1 MSQRIKFLT
10 LALALLPPLASAG
23 PDPDPTPPLVR
34 HALEVRLDPAA
45 GTLDANDRLT
55 LPPGPG
61 PWTLTLHQG
70 LAPRVTAGEA
80 TLESLGRDRH
90 LARYLLR
97 LTGSEPVTLSYG
109 GTIRHDLEEV
119 AESLGRAHQRTPG
132 RIGTDGVFL
141 DGYSGWYPRI
151 DDTLQAFTLDVTLPP
166 GWTSVSQGTGPDGHP
181 APPSLAA
188 RSGGHAAGAGAA
200 PGSARQN
207 WREDQPQD
215 DIYLVA
221 APFSLYRRPTAWGEA
236 QVYLRQSDP
245 NLADRYLE
253 ATATYLDLYSRLL
266 GPYPYAKFALVE
278 NFWESGYGMP
288 SFTLLGPQVI
298 RLPFIVETSYP
309 HEVLH
314 NWWGNGVYVDYANGN
329 WSEGLTAYLADHL
342 LAERRDGGD
351 AYRRDAL
358 KGYAD
363 YVGKGQD
370 FPLRDFRSRHSSA
383 SQAIGYGKATLF
395 FHMLRRQLG
404 DETFIAALRRFY
416 ADQRFR
422 NAGYAELRQAF
433 EHASGRDLGDFF
445 AAWTG
450 QTGAPRLRLSQVSV
464 QDGAAGPR
472 LTGRL
477 EQTQPGAPY
486 PLEVPI
492 RIELADGTV
501 REDRIPLTDREAAFD
516 LTLTAR
522 PVRVSIDPGF
532 DLFRILAEG
541 ESPVTLSQVFG
552 ADRGLI
558 LTPVAG
564 PLARAYRTLATDWA
578 AGHPGWEVR
587 DDRDLDRLP
596 QDRPVWLLGWE
607 NRHLA
612 PFAGAGVP
620 FRLDIGARTLELP
633 GQTVPAEA
641 PSPVLTRT
649 LGGQPVAWMAAADPA
664 ALPGLGR
671 KLPHYGKYS
680 YLVFSGQAPQIQ
692 VKGQWPAGDSEL
704 TLSLAPAADPP
715 PSQGAPLRRPPLTDL
730 AR

>member
-1 MSQRIKFLT
+1 MTLTERIKFLA
-10 LALALLPPLASAG
+10 LALALLPTLASAG
-23 PDPDPTPPLVR
+23 PDPDPAPPLVR

-45 GTLDANDRLT
+45 GTLAASDRLT

-70 LAPRVTAGEA
+70 LDPRVTAGEA
-80 TLESLGRDRH
+80 TLEPLGRDRH
-90 LARYLLR
+90 LARYRLR
-97 LTGSEPVTLSYG
+97 LTGSGPVTLSYG

-132 RIGTDGVFL
+132 RIGADGVFL

-166 GWTSVSQGTGPDGHP
+166 GWTSVSQGTGPDGPP
-181 APPSLAA
+181 AP
-188 RSGGHAAGAGAA
+188 
-200 PGSARQN
+200 PGSARQT

-221 APFSLYRRPTAWGEA
+221 APFTLYRRPTPWGEA
-236 QVYLRQSDP
+236 QVYLREPDPGLAAKDGGHAGDSSDGGGRAASGAAAEGAGAAP
-245 NLADRYLE
+245 GLADRYLE

-278 NFWESGYGMP
+278 NFWETGYGMP

-298 RLPFIVETSYP
+298 RLPFIIETSYP
-309 HEVLH
+309 HEILH
-314 NWWGNGVYVDYANGN
+314 NWWGNGVYVDYATGN

-358 KGYAD
+358 KGYAA

-383 SQAIGYGKATLF
+383 SQAVGYGKATLF

-433 EHASGRDLGDFF
+433 EQVSGRDLGGFF

-464 QDGAAGPR
+464 QDDPAAPR

-477 EQTQPGAPY
+477 EQTQPGALY

-501 REDRIPLTDREAAFD
+501 REDRVPLTGREAAFD
-516 LTLTAR
+516 LTLAAR

-552 ADRGLI
+552 AKRGLI
-558 LTPVAG
+558 LTPAAG
-564 PLARAYRTLATDWA
+564 PLARAYRTLAKDWA
-578 AGHPGWEVR
+578 AGATWTGCPRTEPCGCW
-587 DDRDLDRLP
+587 
-596 QDRPVWLLGWE
+596 
-607 NRHLA
+607 
-612 PFAGAGVP
+612 AG
-620 FRLDIGARTLELP
+620 RTATSP
-633 GQTVPAEA
+633 
-641 PSPVLTRT
+641 PSP
-649 LGGQPVAWMAAADPA
+649 PVRASPSAWIPR
-664 ALPGLGR
+664 PG
-671 KLPHYGKYS
+671 PWN
-680 YLVFSGQAPQIQ
+680 FQAR
-692 VKGQWPAGDSEL
+692 VS
-704 TLSLAPAADPP
+704 
-715 PSQGAPLRRPPLTDL
+715 PLTSR
-730 AR
+730 ARS

>member
-1 MSQRIKFLT
+1 VKD
-10 LALALLPPLASAG
+10 AG
-23 PDPDPTPPLVR
+23 
-34 HALEVRLDPAA
+34 
-45 GTLDANDRLT
+45 
-55 LPPGPG
+55 
-61 PWTLTLHQG
+61 
-70 LAPRVTAGEA
+70 
-80 TLESLGRDRH
+80 
-90 LARYLLR
+90 
-97 LTGSEPVTLSYG
+97 
-109 GTIRHDLEEV
+109 
-119 AESLGRAHQRTPG
+119 
-132 RIGTDGVFL
+132 
-141 DGYSGWYPRI
+141 
-151 DDTLQAFTLDVTLPP
+151 
-166 GWTSVSQGTGPDGHP
+166 
-181 APPSLAA
+181 
-188 RSGGHAAGAGAA
+188 GAGATR
-200 PGSARQN
+200 GSARQT

-221 APFSLYRRPTAWGEA
+221 APFTLYRRPTPWGEA

-245 NLADRYLE
+245 DLADRYLE

-309 HEVLH
+309 HEILH
-314 NWWGNGVYVDYANGN
+314 NWWGNGVYVDYATGN

-342 LAERRDGGD
+342 LAERRDGGE

-422 NAGYAELRQAF
+422 NAGYAELQQAF
-433 EHASGRDLGDFF
+433 EQASGRDLGGFF

-464 QDGAAGPR
+464 QDDPAGPR

-477 EQTQPGAPY
+477 EQTQPGALY

-501 REDRIPLTDREAAFD
+501 REDRVPLTGREAAFD
-516 LTLTAR
+516 LTLAAR

-552 ADRGLI
+552 AKRGLI
-558 LTPVAG
+558 LTPAAG
-564 PLARAYRTLATDWA
+564 PLARAYRTLAKDWA
-578 AGHPGWEVR
+578 ADHPGWEVR

-612 PFAGAGVP
+612 AFAAVDGTGVP
-620 FRLDIGARTLELP
+620 FRLDAEARALELP
-633 GQTVPAEA
+633 GQTIPTEA

-704 TLSLAPAADPP
+704 TLHLAPAAEPP
-715 PSQGAPLRRPPLTDL
+715 PTPAAPPQWTPLTDL